1 MTFVGAIATII
12 AIFIFCEV
20 APFGKHSLLTIDF
33 FHQYGPMMGE
43 LFDRVKN
50 FDQFIYSFNMGMGLP
65 FFKNYYNYMSSLFN
79 IILFL
84 GKRTDLLTSYS
95 FIIGL
100 KVVLSAVTMG
110 ILLNKKMD
118 KKKSMI
124 PALSIL
130 YAFSN
135 YFTAYYWNIMWLDG
149 IVFLPLVVLGIEKL
163 VDEKKILLY
172 VISLALMLFSNYF
185 IGYMICIF
193 SVLYFLVYLLLIKE
207 KNIKDILINRLFLFA
222 ISSLLAGG
230 LVAFALIP
238 IFSSL
243 GSISATSDAWPTSQY
258 YSFTIY
264 EFIYNHFSGV
274 SPTVL
279 KSDAINAPNVSCSI
293 IVVPLLFLFLFNR
306 KINYKVKIGYILL
319 IAFLITSYFYA
330 PLDFIWHG
338 FHVPN
343 DLPYR
348 YSFLYPFVMIIIAA
362 YAIKDIDDVNDI
374 IVIIMF
380 VLSLLFTGS
389 LFVVDFIILNDK
401 IILMNFIV
409 LILWFLYYVLYTFF
423 GKVKRI
429 IPIFAIFMVVSECVM
444 GISNNWDIS
453 QDLKGF
459 YTDYDYTEEALNYIR
474 NNDEEEFY
482 RIERNSVHT
491 YNDPSW
497 YNYNGI
503 TAFSSMEYENLAMLH
518 YNLGACGNQIN
529 SFYYCDNT
537 PIYNV
542 IFDLKYLIGEVND
555 YNYSL
560 FYSDAVNDNY
570 VYKLNYD
577 TALMYRVNSDILN
590 WNFNFDNPLLNQND
604 FLYQGF
610 GIENV
615 LVEHIL
621 KSSSNKEVSEGVVY
635 TFKNK
640 FNGYIY
646 VNDNINSIL
655 IDGVLYYKDDFNY
668 VIDNYLSLENL
679 NEKRI
684 IYVSDVSEVE
694 VSFVNSN
701 EDYLLYYEVN
711 DKKMEEL
718 SNHISGKK
726 LKITHFEE
734 NVINAEYEG
743 DAGIIYT
750 SIPYDKGW
758 TVYVDGEKT
767 ETLEV
772 GNALLGFNVSDGEH
786 EITLKY
792 SIPYIYIS
800 SCISGVSLIGLIILN
815 KRIKKIG

>member
-1 MTFVGAIATII
+1 MTFIGAIATII
-12 AIFIFCEV
+12 TIFILCEV
-20 APFGKHSLLTIDF
+20 SPFGRHSLLTIDF

-50 FDQFIYSFNMGMGLP
+50 FDQLIYSFNMGMGLP
-65 FFKNYYNYMSSLFN
+65 FFKNYFNYMSSLFN

-100 KVVLSAVTMG
+100 KVTLSAVTMG

-118 KKKSMI
+118 NKKSMI
-124 PALSIL
+124 PALAIL

-149 IVFLPLVVLGIEKL
+149 IVFLPLIVLGIEKL
-163 VDEKKILLY
+163 VNEKKILLY

-193 SVLYFLVYLLLIKE
+193 SVLYFLVYLF
-207 KNIKDILINRLFLFA
+207 LINGKINKVIIINRFFLFA

-230 LVAFALIP
+230 LVSFALIP
-238 IFSSL
+238 IFSCL
-243 GSISATSDAWPTSQY
+243 GSISATSDVWPSSQY

-274 SPTVL
+274 STTVL
-279 KSDAINAPNVSCSI
+279 KSDAINAPNISCSI
-293 IVVPLLFLFLFNR
+293 IVVPFLFLFLFNK
-306 KINYKVKIGYILL
+306 KINYKVKIGYVLL
-319 IAFLITSYFYA
+319 ITFLIASYFYA

-362 YAIKDIDDVNDI
+362 YSIKNIDNVSDY
-374 IVIIMF
+374 IVIILFILTM
-380 VLSLLFTGS
+380 LFTGS
-389 LFVVDFIILNDK
+389 LFLVDFIILDDK
-401 IILMNFIV
+401 IILMNFII
-409 LILWFLYYVLYTFF
+409 LILWFLYYILYTFF

-429 IPIFAIFMVVSECVM
+429 IPIFAMLMVICECVM

-453 QDLKGF
+453 QDLKSF
-459 YTDYDYTEEALNYIR
+459 YASYDYTEDALNYIK
-474 NNDEEEFY
+474 NNDNEKFY
-482 RIERNSVHT
+482 RIEKNSVHT

-537 PIYNV
+537 PIYNI
-542 IFDLKYLIGEVND
+542 IFDLKYLIGDVND
-555 YNYSL
+555 SNYSL

-577 TALMYRVNSDILN
+577 AALMYRVNSDILN
-590 WNFNFDNPLLNQND
+590 WSFNLDNPFLNQND
-604 FLYQGF
+604 FVYQGL
-610 GIENV
+610 GIDNA
-615 LVEHIL
+615 LVEHVL
-621 KSSSNKEVSEGVVY
+621 KPVSNRELSGGTVS
-635 TFKNK
+635 TFKNN

-646 VNDNINSIL
+646 IDDNINSIL
-655 IDGVLYYKDDFNY
+655 IDGILYYKDDFNY
-668 VIDNYLSLENL
+668 VIDDYLSLESL

-684 IYVSDVSEVE
+684 IYVRDVSKID
-694 VSFVNSN
+694 VSFINNGSN
-701 EDYLLYYEVN
+701 NLLYYQLD
-711 DKKMEEL
+711 DKKMEEI
-718 SNHISGKK
+718 SNYVSNNS
-726 LKITHFEE
+726 LLITDF
-734 NVINAEYEG
+734 NDYIINAKFNGE
-743 DAGIIYT
+743 AGIIYT
-750 SIPYDKGW
+750 SIPFDDGW
-758 TVYVDGEKT
+758 NVYVDGEKT
-767 ETLEV
+767 ETLEI

-786 EITLKY
+786 EITIKY

-800 SCISGVSLIGLIILN
+800 SCISGISLIGLIILN

>member
-12 AIFIFCEV
+12 AIFILCEV

-50 FDQFIYSFNMGMGLP
+50 LDQFIYSFNMGMGLP
-65 FFKNYYNYMSSLFN
+65 FFKNYFNYMSSLFN

-100 KVVLSAVTMG
+100 KVALSAVTMG
-110 ILLNKKMD
+110 IFLNKKMD

-124 PALSIL
+124 PALAIL

-193 SVLYFLVYLLLIKE
+193 SVLYFLVYLFLVNDKISKS
-207 KNIKDILINRLFLFA
+207 IIINRLFLFA

-230 LVAFALIP
+230 LVAFAIIP

-306 KINYKVKIGYILL
+306 KINYKVKIGYFLL
-319 IAFLITSYFYA
+319 IAFLIASYFYA

-362 YAIKDIDDVNDI
+362 YAIKDIDDVNDY

-380 VLSLLFTGS
+380 VLALLFTGS
-389 LFVVDFIILNDK
+389 LYLVDFIILNDK

-409 LILWFLYYVLYTFF
+409 LVLWFLYYVLYTFF
-423 GKVKRI
+423 VKVKRI
-429 IPIFAIFMVVSECVM
+429 IPIFAIFMVASECVM

-459 YTDYDYTEEALNYIR
+459 YTDYNYTEDALNYIR

-482 RIERNSVHT
+482 RIEKNSVHT

-497 YNYNGI
+497 YDYNGI
-503 TAFSSMEYENLAMLH
+503 TAFSSMEYENLAVLH

-542 IFDLKYLIGEVND
+542 IFDLKYLIGEVVD
-555 YNYSL
+555 SNYSL

-577 TALMYRVNSDILN
+577 AALMYRVNSDILN
-590 WNFNFDNPLLNQND
+590 WNFNLDNPLLNQND
-604 FLYQGF
+604 FVYQGF

-615 LVEHIL
+615 LEEHIL
-621 KSSSNKEVSEGVVY
+621 NPVSNKEVSDGVVY

-655 IDGVLYYKDDFNY
+655 VDGVLYYKDDFNY
-668 VIDNYLSLENL
+668 VIDDYVSLENL

-684 IYVSDVSEVE
+684 IYVSGVSEVQ

-701 EDYLLYYEVN
+701 DNNLLYYEVN
-711 DKKMEEL
+711 DKKLEEL
-718 SNHISGKK
+718 SNQISSRK
-726 LKITHFEE
+726 LKITQYEE
-734 NVINAEYEG
+734 NVINADYEG

-758 TVYVDGEKT
+758 NVYIDGEKT
-767 ETLEV
+767 ETLEI

-786 EITLKY
+786 KITLKY

-800 SCISGVSLIGLIILN
+800 SCISGISLIGLIILD

>member
-12 AIFIFCEV
+12 AIFILCEV

-65 FFKNYYNYMSSLFN
+65 FFKNYFNYMSSLFN

-84 GKRTDLLTSYS
+84 GERTDLLTSYS

-100 KVVLSAVTMG
+100 KVALSAVTMG
-110 ILLNKKMD
+110 IFLNKKMD

-124 PALSIL
+124 PALAIL

-193 SVLYFLVYLLLIKE
+193 SVLYFLVYLFLVNDKISK
-207 KNIKDILINRLFLFA
+207 IIIINRLFLFA

-306 KINYKVKIGYILL
+306 KINYKVKIGYVLL
-319 IAFLITSYFYA
+319 ISFLIASYFYA

-362 YAIKDIDDVNDI
+362 YAIKNIDDVNDF

-380 VLSLLFTGS
+380 VLALLFTGS
-389 LFVVDFIILNDK
+389 LYLVDFIILNDK

-459 YTDYDYTEEALNYIR
+459 YTDYNYTEEALNYIR
-474 NNDEEEFY
+474 NNDVEEFY
-482 RIERNSVHT
+482 RIEKNSVHT

-497 YNYNGI
+497 YNYYGI
-503 TAFSSMEYENLAMLH
+503 TAFSSMEYENLAVLH

-542 IFDLKYLIGEVND
+542 IFDLKYLIGDVKD
-555 YNYSL
+555 SNYSL

-570 VYKLNYD
+570 VYNLKYD
-577 TALMYRVNSDILN
+577 TALMYKLNSDILN

-604 FLYQGF
+604 FVYQGF

-615 LVEHIL
+615 LEEHIL
-621 KSSSNKEVSEGVVY
+621 NPVSNKEVSNGVVY

-668 VIDNYLSLENL
+668 VIDGYLSLENL

-684 IYVSDVSEVE
+684 IYVSDVSEVQ

-701 EDYLLYYEVN
+701 DNNLLYYEIN
-711 DKKMEEL
+711 DKKLEEL
-718 SNHISGKK
+718 SNQISSRK
-726 LKITHFEE
+726 LKITQYEE
-734 NVINAEYEG
+734 NVINADYEG

-750 SIPYDKGW
+750 SIPYDAGW
-758 TVYVDGEKT
+758 EVYIDGEKT
-767 ETLEV
+767 ETLEI

-786 EITLKY
+786 KITLKY

>member
-12 AIFIFCEV
+12 AIFILCEV

-50 FDQFIYSFNMGMGLP
+50 LDQFIYSFNMGMGLP
-65 FFKNYYNYMSSLFN
+65 FFKNYFNYMSSLFN

-100 KVVLSAVTMG
+100 KVALSAVTMG
-110 ILLNKKMD
+110 IFLNKKMD
-118 KKKSMI
+118 KKKAMI
-124 PALSIL
+124 PTLAIL

-163 VDEKKILLY
+163 VDEKKIFLY
-172 VISLALMLFSNYF
+172 IISLVLMLFSNYF

-193 SVLYFLVYLLLIKE
+193 SVLYFLVYLFLVNDKITKS
-207 KNIKDILINRLFLFA
+207 IIINRLFIFA

-279 KSDAINAPNVSCSI
+279 KSDAINAPNLSCSI

-319 IAFLITSYFYA
+319 IAFLIASYFYA

-409 LILWFLYYVLYTFF
+409 LTLWFLYYVLYTFF

-453 QDLKGF
+453 QNLKGF
-459 YTDYDYTEEALNYIR
+459 YSDYNYTEDALNYIR
-474 NNDEEEFY
+474 NNDVEEFY
-482 RIERNSVHT
+482 RIEKNSVHT

-497 YNYNGI
+497 YNYYGI

-542 IFDLKYLIGEVND
+542 IFDLKYLIGEVED
-555 YNYSL
+555 SNYSL

-577 TALMYRVNSDILN
+577 ASLMYKLNSDILN

-604 FLYQGF
+604 FVYQGF
-610 GIENV
+610 GIESV
-615 LVEHIL
+615 LEEHIL
-621 KSSSNKEVSEGVVY
+621 NPVSNKEVSDGVVY
-635 TFKNK
+635 TFKNR

-646 VNDNINSIL
+646 VDENINSIL
-655 IDGVLYYKDDFNY
+655 VDGVLYYKDDFNY
-668 VIDNYLSLENL
+668 VIDDYLSLENL

-684 IYVSDVSEVE
+684 IYVSGVSKVE

-701 EDYLLYYEVN
+701 YNYLLYYEVN

-718 SNHISGKK
+718 SNQISSKK
-726 LKITHFEE
+726 LKITQFEE
-734 NVINAEYEG
+734 NVINTEYDG

-758 TVYVDGEKT
+758 SVYIDGEKT

>member
-12 AIFIFCEV
+12 TIFILCEV

-50 FDQFIYSFNMGMGLP
+50 LDQFIYSFNMGMGLP
-65 FFKNYYNYMSSLFN
+65 FFKNYFNYMSSLFN

-100 KVVLSAVTMG
+100 KVALSAVTMG
-110 ILLNKKMD
+110 IFLNKKMD

-124 PALSIL
+124 PALAIL

-193 SVLYFLVYLLLIKE
+193 SVLYFLVYLFLVNDKISKS
-207 KNIKDILINRLFLFA
+207 IIINRLFLFA

-306 KINYKVKIGYILL
+306 KINYKVKIGYVLL

-362 YAIKDIDDVNDI
+362 YAIKDIDDVNDY

-380 VLSLLFTGS
+380 VLALLFTGS
-389 LFVVDFIILNDK
+389 LYLVDFIILNDK

-409 LILWFLYYVLYTFF
+409 LVLWFLYYVLYTFF
-423 GKVKRI
+423 VKVKRI
-429 IPIFAIFMVVSECVM
+429 IPIFAIFMVASECVM

-453 QDLKGF
+453 QDLKSF
-459 YTDYDYTEEALNYIR
+459 YTDYNYTEEALNYIR
-474 NNDEEEFY
+474 NNDEEDFY
-482 RIERNSVHT
+482 RIEKNSVHT

-497 YNYNGI
+497 YDYNGI
-503 TAFSSMEYENLAMLH
+503 TAFSSMEYENLAVLH

-542 IFDLKYLIGEVND
+542 IFDLKYLIGEVED
-555 YNYSL
+555 SNYSL

-570 VYKLNYD
+570 VYKLNYH

-604 FLYQGF
+604 FVYQGF

-615 LVEHIL
+615 LEEHIL
-621 KSSSNKEVSEGVVY
+621 NPVSNKEVSDGVVY

-684 IYVSDVSEVE
+684 IYVSDVSEVQ

-701 EDYLLYYEVN
+701 DDNLLYYEVN
-711 DKKMEEL
+711 GKKMEEL
-718 SNHISGKK
+718 SNQISSKK
-726 LKITHFEE
+726 LKITQFEE
-734 NVINAEYEG
+734 NVINADYEG

-750 SIPYDKGW
+750 SIPYDAGW
-758 TVYVDGEKT
+758 EVYIDGEKT
-767 ETLEV
+767 ETLEI
-772 GNALLGFNVSDGEH
+772 GNALLGFNVSDCEH
-786 EITLKY
+786 KITLKY